1 MQEIAAN
8 PSSVQAVV
16 VGVCT
21 ALSLLGMIVFCGSNR
36 ESLRHAPDQPL
47 WLWLCQ
53 RLERAALGRA
63 PGPHHGGFCWA

>member
-16 VGVCT
+16 IGVCT

-47 WLWLCQ
+47 
-53 RLERAALGRA
+53 
-63 PGPHHGGFCWA
+63 